1 MWGTNELSRFLL
13 ASLQIDS
20 LKHCISIKKL
30 LTTVESLPLGLNTMY
45 ERTWE
50 RIEGQTDDEVSLA
63 RKVIIWL
70 TYAYRPLK
78 VRELQCAVAVPDNGV
93 GFDEGDVTAEELI
106 ISACCGLIMVDQ
118 QSRIVRLVRE
128 CIVCIVKTSDGRI
141 TDY

>member
-1 MWGTNELSRFLL
+1 MSRFLL
-13 ASLQIDS
+13 ASLQIDN

-30 LTTVESLPLGLNTMY
+30 LTAVESLPLGLNAMY

-50 RIEGQTDDEVSLA
+50 RIEEQTDDEVSLA

-78 VRELQCAVAVPDNGV
+78 VTELQHAVAVPDEGD

-128 CIVCIVKTSDGRI
+128 CIVCIVKSSYGRI
-141 TDY
+141 MDY